1 MSDDVPNEYLL
12 TTAIIETANE
22 LASRLEGPEPDTR
35 VGAISLAITLNRL
48 ADRALRVIVA
58 EARAA
63 GFSWQQIGD
72 ITGTTRQGAYQRF
85 GTDPLPGQQ
94 GLGIHQ
100 YPAAESDVRD
110 LFANLAGG
118 DIQSVRAQF
127 SKSTAAA
134 LSERRL
140 AAAWDHTVTALGAF
154 NGVGAITKHVLGD
167 LTRVDAELH
176 FEAEI
181 ASARVSYT
189 PDGKIVGLWILSPL
203 IPEFT
208 T

>member
-1 MSDDVPNEYLL
+1 MNEDVPDEHLL
-12 TTAIIETANE
+12 TTAIVETARE
-22 LASRLEGPEPDTR
+22 LAARLEEPGPDTR
-35 VGAISLAITLNRL
+35 IGAISLALALNRL
-48 ADRALRVIVA
+48 ADHALHVVVA
-58 EARAA
+58 EARAG

-85 GTDPLPGQQ
+85 GADPPQ
-94 GLGIHQ
+94 GLAIRP
-100 YPAAESDVRD
+100 YPAAESGVRE
-110 LFANLAGG
+110 LFASLAQG
-118 DIQSVRAQF
+118 DIRAVRAQF

-154 NGVGAITKHVLGD
+154 NGVGTITQRLLGD

-176 FEAEI
+176 FDAAT

>member
-1 MSDDVPNEYLL
+1 MNEDVPDEHLL
-12 TTAIIETANE
+12 TTAIIDTARE
-22 LASRLEGPEPDTR
+22 LAARLEEPGPDTR
-35 VGAISLAITLNRL
+35 IGAISLALALNRL
-48 ADRALRVIVA
+48 ADHALHVVVA
-58 EARAA
+58 EARAG

-85 GTDPLPGQQ
+85 GTDPPTGPPG
-94 GLGIHQ
+94 LAIRL
-100 YPAAESDVRD
+100 YPAAESGVRE
-110 LFANLAGG
+110 LFARLAQG
-118 DIQSVRAQF
+118 DIRAVRAQF

-167 LTRVDAELH
+167 LTRVDAELS
-176 FEAEI
+176 FDAAT